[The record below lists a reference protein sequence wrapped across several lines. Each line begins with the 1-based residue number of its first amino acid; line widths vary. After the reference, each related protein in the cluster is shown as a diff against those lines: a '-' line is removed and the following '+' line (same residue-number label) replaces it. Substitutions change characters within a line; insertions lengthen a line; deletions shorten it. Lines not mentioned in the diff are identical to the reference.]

1 MSKHN
6 EIVDHFKGRIVSGIF
21 TKLDGTKRRF
31 WGILKHEDR
40 DLGKDLVTV
49 YDLKIKQYRRFRLD
63 SGTLRLKSGN
73 IFYKYNHAN
82 GITLKTRSA

>member
-6 EIVDHFKGRIVSGIF
+6 EIVDHFKGRIVKGIF
-21 TKLDGTKRRF
+21 TKLDGSKRKF
-31 WGILKHEDR
+31 WGVLKHEDR

-73 IFYKYNHAN
+73 IFYKYNSHN
-82 GITLKTRSA
+82 GLTLKTRSA